1 VEIKHELVIKSRL
14 DKELDTDNIL
24 HLTKKSKLII
34 MSDCHR
40 GDNKFSDEFAP
51 NKSIYLHA
59 LKHYY
64 DEKFTYVELGD
75 GDELWEIADFSKIV
89 QANQEVFRLLRS
101 FFMDERMIML
111 YGNHDLKRKDPE
123 FVKESMH
130 EWYNPELNCTE
141 ELFPGIQMRE
151 SLVIETEG
159 NEGRILLVHGHQA
172 DPVNDYFWRFSLL
185 MVRYIWK
192 NLQFFGLNDPT
203 SPAKNHTKLNTVER
217 RIKNW
222 IKTKKDTIIITGHT
236 HNPRFPKKGD
246 IPYFNDGC
254 CVHPQSITG
263 LEVENNAISLIKWEV
278 VADDEG
284 VLKVQRALMAGPEP
298 IVDFFR

>member
-1 VEIKHELVIKSRL
+1 MVKKRL
-14 DKELDTDNIL
+14 DTQLETDHILNISSD
-24 HLTKKSKLII
+24 SKLII

-59 LKHYY
+59 LNHYF
-64 DEKFTYVELGD
+64 DSGFTYIELGD
-75 GDELWEIADFSKIV
+75 GDELWEISDFNRIV
-89 QANQEVFRLLRS
+89 QANQEVFKLLRK
-101 FFMDERMIML
+101 FFLDERLILL

-123 FVKESMH
+123 FVKESMY
-130 EWYNPELNCTE
+130 EWHNKELNCSE
-141 ELFPGIQMRE
+141 DLFPGIQMCE
-151 SLVIETEG
+151 SLVLKPD
-159 NEGRILLVHGHQA
+159 NHEGRILLVHGHQA

-185 MVRYIWK
+185 MVRYVWK

-222 IKTKKDTIIITGHT
+222 IKDKSDTIIITGHT
-236 HNPRFPKKGD
+236 HNPRFPKPGD

-254 CVHPQSITG
+254 CVHPRSITG
-263 LEVENNAISLIKWEV
+263 LEIENNKISLIKWSV
-278 VADDEG
+278 LADSEG
-284 VLKVQRALMAGPEP
+284 VLKVKRHLLAEP
-298 IVDFFR
+298 KSILDYFR